1 MLNTKKVLLM
11 SLAALI
17 LQGCGPKTFT
27 VKNST
32 LETEAYTT
40 STSSSDINDIAFKS
54 SKTAAH
60 KPFSNGKLAINLHID
75 GAPVE
80 PVAYLRNN
88 VIKELNSKGV
98 DINDHVNSETILN
111 IEQFY
116 LRNHRTN
123 GYTPFITFGN
133 FKGDLIYANETYPIS
148 AFVKRGKVPVW
159 SFNEVI
165 EPTLNEPLAL
175 ISKEVAAKIN
185 RVVFKRQISDAQV
198 DALVADIEANA
209 EDKKSF
215 LKVYELGFGNN
226 NRAIKSLTAFSRYDE
241 EYIRLAAI
249 SSLGILQDESQID
262 YLWSIFETGSSW
274 QDRAMA
280 LKALGD
286 INTAASRTKLL
297 QAKPIINQDKERAI
311 NWFNEILE
319 LYL

>member
-1 MLNTKKVLLM
+1 MVLVLGFIM
-11 SLAALI
+11 
-17 LQGCGPKTFT
+17 LQGCGPKTYV
-27 VKNST
+27 VKNSE
-32 LETEAYTT
+32 LETEAFAT
-40 STSSSDINDIAFKS
+40 SNSPANIDDIAFKS
-54 SKTAAH
+54 LKTAGQ
-60 KPFSNGKLAINLHID
+60 KPFSNGKLPINLNID
-75 GAPVE
+75 GAPVD

-88 VIKELNSKGV
+88 VIKELNDKG
-98 DINDHVNSETILN
+98 IEVNGEVSSETSLN
-111 IEQFY
+111 IKQFY

-133 FKGDLIYANETYPIS
+133 FEGNLVYAGQTYPIS

-165 EPTLNEPLAL
+165 EPTFNEPLAL

-185 RVVFKRQISDAQV
+185 RIIFNRQISDDQV
-198 DALVADIEANA
+198 DALVADIKANSK
-209 EDKKSF
+209 DKKAY

-226 NRAIKSLTAFSRYDE
+226 EKANASLVEFTRHDE

-249 SSLGILQDESQID
+249 SSLGVMQDESQMEH
-262 YLWSIFETGSSW
+262 LWTIFETAKTW

-286 INTAASRTKLL
+286 INTAASLDKLE
-297 QAKPIINQDKERAI
+297 QAKPIINQDKKRAI
-311 NWFNEILE
+311 LWFNEILD